1 MQNDPDATTI
11 QLIRN
16 GMTDAYAQIVKRYA
30 TRALSLAS
38 RFIRDHHAAEDV
50 VQDAF
55 IRAFTALPSFK
66 GDALFSTWF
75 YRIVYNTAMN
85 AAQQQRRK
93 PDLTEIDEESLVVWT
108 DTDMFDRLEAAELDM
123 LLQESIDAI
132 PPLYAVVLDLL
143 YVQDRRYDEIV
154 AITGLPLGTVKT
166 RLNRGRAML
175 RAEMMHRCPEMF
187 LERTP

>member
-1 MQNDPDATTI
+1 MQYDPDATTI

-16 GMTDAYAQIVKRYA
+16 GMKDAYAQIVHRYA

-38 RFIRDHHAAEDV
+38 RFIRDQHAAEDV
-50 VQDAF
+50 VQEAF
-55 IRAFTALPSFK
+55 IRAYTALPSFN

-93 PDLTEIDEESLVVWT
+93 PDLTEIDEEHLAVWT
-108 DTDMFDRLEAAELDM
+108 DTDMFDQLEAAELDAL
-123 LLQESIDAI
+123 LLQSMEAL
-132 PPLYAVVLDLL
+132 PPMYAAMLDLF

-154 AITGLPLGTVKT
+154 AITGMPLGTVKT
-166 RLNRGRAML
+166 RLNRGRALL

-187 LERTP
+187 SESTQ